1 MRQTCSGPSTRSAR
15 PALGLGALALLLAG
29 LIGCAPAAPARSG
42 PGAAAP
48 PAGAPAPAQPP
59 AASAPAQA
67 APPAAPAPP
76 AKLAVGYSSKGANQ
90 LPLWIAA
97 DRGYFAQQGIEAEVV
112 FLSSTLTGQ
121 GLIANSVQLAL
132 TGPEGIDLNLES
144 GSTVTTYVAGVTPK
158 LNLKVFAQPD
168 VRAIGDLRGKTI
180 AATRQGSV
188 TDFAWRKVLELNG
201 LQLGRDVTPLYAGSG
216 DAVLTSVIAGHAQA
230 GTGSTPTDLVAQK
243 QGLGILVD
251 VAKLD
256 IPYVMGGLV
265 ARTDYATA
273 TPDVMDRYLKAH
285 LQGVHTML
293 TDAETAITVLGKYS
307 EQDDREFLRAGYEF
321 FLPTMT
327 RDQLMPEAAI
337 VATLQESPRPNARD
351 ADPKSF
357 YDNSYLERIIASG
370 FLDRLYG
377 GR

>member
-1 MRQTCSGPSTRSAR
+1 
-15 PALGLGALALLLAG
+15 
-29 LIGCAPAAPARSG
+29 
-42 PGAAAP
+42 
-48 PAGAPAPAQPP
+48 
-59 AASAPAQA
+59 
-67 APPAAPAPP
+67 
-76 AKLAVGYSSKGANQ
+76 
-90 LPLWIAA
+90 
-97 DRGYFAQQGIEAEVV
+97 
-112 FLSSTLTGQ
+112 
-121 GLIANSVQLAL
+121 
-132 TGPEGIDLNLES
+132 
-144 GSTVTTYVAGVTPK
+144 
-158 LNLKVFAQPD
+158 
-168 VRAIGDLRGKTI
+168 
-180 AATRQGSV
+180 
-188 TDFAWRKVLELNG
+188 VLELNG
-201 LQLGRDVTPLYAGSG
+201 LQLGRDVTALYAGSG
-216 DAVLTSVIAGHAQA
+216 DAVLTSVVAGHAQA

-265 ARTDYATA
+265 VRTDYATA
-273 TPDVMDRYLKAH
+273 NPDVMDRYLKAH

-293 TDAETAITVLGKYS
+293 TDVETAITVLGKYS
-307 EQDDREFLRAGYEF
+307 DQDDREFLRAGYEF

-357 YDNSYLERIIASG
+357 YDNSYLERIIAGG